1 MKNLI
6 LLEGGSYRGIY
17 TSGVLDVFMEHD
29 IYPDCVLG
37 VSAGALNGLG
47 YVAKQP
53 GRCRDIVLSYGLD
66 PRYVGTKALRHEH
79 NLVGFDFILRDLQ
92 HVLPFDSEAF
102 LDPARQFYVGVTNCR
117 TGQPEFINRD
127 ESSDF
132 LTAVAASCSMPYL
145 CRKVAIGDDFYLDG
159 GASSRLGLE
168 FLDQH
173 PEYDRVVVLLTR
185 RLSYRKKKPSGLMR
199 NVGKR
204 LYHDYPLLL
213 DKLQREDEIYA
224 AEREHLAQLSRSVR
238 VLVLQPQ
245 TELEIGRLERDLDRL
260 KVGYET
266 GQRDGERFWQAV
278 AAHWAKTPERTEAP
292 EPFIQE
298 S

>member
-17 TSGVLDVFMEHD
+17 TSGVLDVLMEHN
-29 IYPDCVLG
+29 IYPDCVMG

-47 YVAKQP
+47 YVAQQP
-53 GRCRDIVLSYGLD
+53 GRCRDVVLSYGMD
-66 PRYVGTKALRHEH
+66 PRYVGTKALRKEH

-92 HVLPFDSEAF
+92 HVLPFDDASF
-102 LDPARQFYVGVTNCR
+102 SDPARAFYVGVTNCR
-117 TGQPEFINRD
+117 TGEPEFISRD
-127 ESSDF
+127 DCPDF

-145 CRKVAIGDDFYLDG
+145 CRKVKLGNDYYLDG

-168 FLDQH
+168 FLELH

-185 RLSYRKKKPSGLMR
+185 RISYRKKKPSGLMR
-199 NVGKR
+199 NLGKR

-213 DKLQREDEIYA
+213 DKLQREDEVYA
-224 AEREHLAQLSRSVR
+224 AEREHLAQLGKTDR

-245 TELEIGRLERDLDRL
+245 TELEIGRLERDLDKL

-266 GQRDGERFWQAV
+266 GQRDGERFWQAIK
-278 AAHWAKTPERTEAP
+278 AHWAKTPERAAEAAA
-292 EPFIQE
+292 QG
-298 S
+298 

>member
-17 TSGVLDVFMEHD
+17 TSGVLDVLMEHD

-47 YVAKQP
+47 YVAQQP
-53 GRCRDIVLSYGLD
+53 GRCRDVVLSYGMD
-66 PRYVGTKALRHEH
+66 PRYVGTKALRKEH

-92 HVLPFDSEAF
+92 HVLPFDDESF
-102 LDPARQFYVGVTNCR
+102 SDPARAFYVGVTNCR
-117 TGQPEFINRD
+117 TGEPEFISRD
-127 ESSDF
+127 NCPDF

-145 CRKVAIGDDFYLDG
+145 CRKVKLGNDYYLDG

-168 FLDQH
+168 FLELH

-185 RLSYRKKKPSGLMR
+185 RISYRKKKPSGLMR
-199 NVGKR
+199 NLGKR

-213 DKLQREDEIYA
+213 DKLQREDEVYA
-224 AEREHLAQLSRSVR
+224 AEREHLAQLGKTDR

-245 TELEIGRLERDLDRL
+245 TELEIGRLERDLDKL

-266 GQRDGERFWQAV
+266 GQRDGERFWQAIK
-278 AAHWAKTPERTEAP
+278 AHWAKTPERAAEAAG
-292 EPFIQE
+292 QG
-298 S
+298 

>member
-66 PRYVGTKALRHEH
+66 PRYVGTKALRYEH

-224 AEREHLAQLSRSVR
+224 AEREHLAQLSRSGR

-278 AAHWAKTPERTEAP
+278 AAHWAKTPERTEAS
-292 EPFIQE
+292 EPSIQE